1 MKPLSTFQFFRHN
14 KRKLFSNV
22 MIIVVAI
29 CLVYLME
36 CFIASIA
43 GSIYPLDANR
53 FHYGMVGVS
62 TSAVP
67 VIPRETVEK
76 LESSDSIDTTVP
88 VAIEKI
94 TFSVPGSTTH
104 TAAFGCTKD
113 NQKLL
118 LDRFEMKLSSGRLPE
133 EGTNELAVDK
143 NVAMNNNLQIGSR
156 AGSKY
161 DKTQS
166 LMGDYKVVGILESE
180 SHISLI
186 GSPTPGDESIQYGD
200 SGIVVFPAESGFRE
214 AEKEVAA
221 LNRQGMQVWTLELYD
236 RTYAKNQQTF
246 QILDMMVVLA
256 VLAMVICLV
265 CSNYA
270 QHFSRK
276 NEIGVLGA
284 LGYTRRQITTRAF
297 LEVIVTNVIGLVIGL
312 LLAICLTSVIIP
324 RLFDD
329 IGGTGTV
336 IYGKAAVMSVMA
348 PLFTAILVLIPV
360 RRLICSVDAV
370 SIVEQNE

>member
-43 GSIYPLDANR
+43 GSVYPLDANR
-53 FHYGMVGVS
+53 FHYGMVVVS

-104 TAAFGCTKD
+104 TAAFGCTKV

-118 LDRFEMKLSSGRLPE
+118 LERFEMKLSSGRLPE

-143 NVAMNNNLQIGSR
+143 NVAMNNNLQIGSW

-166 LMGDYKVVGILESE
+166 LRGDYKVVGILESE

-186 GSPTPGDESIQYGD
+186 GSPTPGDKSIQYGD
-200 SGIVVFPAESGFRE
+200 SGRISSGRWI
-214 AEKEVAA
+214 K
-221 LNRQGMQVWTLELYD
+221 R
-236 RTYAKNQQTF
+236 
-246 QILDMMVVLA
+246 
-256 VLAMVICLV
+256 
-265 CSNYA
+265 
-270 QHFSRK
+270 SRK
-276 NEIGVLGA
+276 RGSRFEPPGDAGLDTGIVRQNLCEKPADISDT
-284 LGYTRRQITTRAF
+284 GY
-297 LEVIVTNVIGLVIGL
+297 
-312 LLAICLTSVIIP
+312 
-324 RLFDD
+324 D
-329 IGGTGTV
+329 GGTCGFGNGNLPGV
-336 IYGKAAVMSVMA
+336 FQLCAA
-348 PLFTAILVLIPV
+348 FF
-360 RRLICSVDAV
+360 
-370 SIVEQNE
+370 QKK